1 MEKLSKLAQIK
12 FEKVP
17 NYLNKLAIALECGE
31 PTARKHWK
39 AQSNLMTCRKVILLI
54 QDETGLSDKELW
66 EVIR

>member
-1 MEKLSKLAQIK
+1 MDKLSKLAQSK
-12 FEKVP
+12 FEQVP

-54 QDETGLSDKELW
+54 QEETLLSDKELW
-66 EVIR
+66 ESLK